1 MLFNSGVSITI
12 WVRWL
17 IGGIWNKNLIQG
29 IGFRGDRGAKMPT
42 GNSEGAQRSAA
53 AGNDYYA
60 QDLKIKKEMV
70 MMWFGVLGFG

>member
-1 MLFNSGVSITI
+1 
-12 WVRWL
+12 
-17 IGGIWNKNLIQG
+17 
-29 IGFRGDRGAKMPT
+29 MPT